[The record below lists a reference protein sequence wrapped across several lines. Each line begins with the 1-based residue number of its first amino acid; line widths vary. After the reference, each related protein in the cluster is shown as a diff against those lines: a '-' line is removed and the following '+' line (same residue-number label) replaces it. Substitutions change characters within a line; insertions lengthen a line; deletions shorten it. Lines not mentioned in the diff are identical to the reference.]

1 MPQRFDLIIF
11 DWDGTL
17 ANSTQMIIDC
27 ISEASA
33 DVGLPVPDASAAG
46 HVIGLG
52 LFEAVAV
59 LFGELGETQFQQLV
73 ARYRFHYHARDEQT
87 PLFDGV
93 AETISELETQGFL
106 LAVATGKGRNGL
118 NKSLE
123 RCGLARYFHATRCVD
138 ECRSKPDPQMLNE
151 LMDELGVT
159 PARALMVGD
168 TSHDLEMAQNAGVAS
183 LAASYG
189 AQPLQTLSQ
198 YAPLAHFDSFTKL
211 RQWLIINA

>member
-1 MPQRFDLIIF
+1 MPQRFDLIVF

-33 DVGLPVPDASAAG
+33 DVGLPVPEASAAS

-52 LFEAVAV
+52 LYEAVAV
-59 LFGELGETQFQQLV
+59 LFGELGEIQFQQLV

-93 AETISELETQGFL
+93 AETVSELESQGFL

-123 RCGLARYFHATRCVD
+123 RSGLSRYFSATRCVD

-151 LMDELGVT
+151 LMDELGVAAERT
-159 PARALMVGD
+159 LMVGD
-168 TSHDLEMAQNAGVAS
+168 TSHDLEMAQNAGVVS
-183 LAASYG
+183 LAVTYG
-189 AQPLQTLSQ
+189 AHPLQSLLPHM
-198 YAPLAHFDSFTKL
+198 PLAHFDSFTKL